1 MKPILIIIANR
12 FFLTNYAIS
21 CILQDLEGIKV
32 VGVPEDKLID
42 EVRLQNPDM
51 IIVEIDMIKQ
61 DSILFIKEIKKEFP
75 RLKILILVDSSDVYK
90 LKSLLDLRLDGY
102 LSKTITKEELQKAA
116 LKVYDNERYFS
127 QEVSQKIVE
136 IEYRRVSS
144 EILSKREY
152 EILRLIA
159 EGMNNK
165 EIGRLLYISE
175 FTVLTH
181 RRNIMRKLNVKST
194 PQLIIESIRKGLI
207 SIGEN

>member
-1 MKPILIIIANR
+1 MKPILILIANR

-32 VGVPEDKLID
+32 VGVSEDKLID
-42 EVRLQNPDM
+42 AIRLQNPDM

-61 DSILFIKEIKKEFP
+61 DSILFLKEIKKEFP
-75 RLKILILVDSSDVYK
+75 RLKIIILVEPSDVYK
-90 LKSLLDLRLDGY
+90 LKSLLELRLDGY

-116 LKVYDNERYFS
+116 LKIYNDEKYFS
-127 QEVSQKIVE
+127 QEISQKIIE
-136 IEYRRVSS
+136 IEYQRISS
-144 EILSKREY
+144 EILSKREH

-159 EGMNNK
+159 DGMNNK

-181 RRNIMRKLNVKST
+181 RRNIMRKLNVKTTS
-194 PQLIIESIRKGLI
+194 QLIVESIRKGLI

>member
-1 MKPILIIIANR
+1 M
-12 FFLTNYAIS
+12 
-21 CILQDLEGIKV
+21 QDLEGIKV